1 MYLTTDRDSV
11 EPQRV
16 IASSK
21 FGVSIC
27 NWCIPLNPLV
37 GTIYIYIV
45 VRWVQKKLQFPVS
58 IHTAPLLPFFIQT
71 AGGGGGGKESGVHG
85 GALKNR

>member
-27 NWCIPLNPLV
+27 NWYIPLNPFV
-37 GTIYIYIV
+37 GTIYTVYAV
-45 VRWVQKKLQFPVS
+45 YSSSL
-58 IHTAPLLPFFIQT
+58 
-71 AGGGGGGKESGVHG
+71 
-85 GALKNR
+85 GAEKIAIPS